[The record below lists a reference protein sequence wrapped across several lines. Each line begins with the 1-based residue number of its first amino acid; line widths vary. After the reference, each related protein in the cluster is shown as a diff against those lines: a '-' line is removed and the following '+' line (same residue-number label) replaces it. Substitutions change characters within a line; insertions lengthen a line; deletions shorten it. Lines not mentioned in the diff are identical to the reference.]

1 MKKLLFIVLSLILFG
16 HLHAQPDIESERK
29 IGAAASLEVEQQ
41 MGFVQVQAAEEIVKK
56 IGERLVA
63 QLPSNP
69 YPFSF
74 QIVDQEEPNAFA
86 LPGGFVYVSRGL
98 LMLLKN
104 EDELAG
110 VLGHE
115 ISHVMKKHGSN
126 RQKKSVLPSILAAPA
141 VLLGNTM
148 GKGMGQKIAAPL
160 LGAGRAY
167 MASYGRK
174 QELEADDLGI
184 VLAAKAGC
192 KPLCLADILNRIEKF
207 ELLKTGQASRYS
219 IFNDHPMTPDRM
231 KVIKEKGA
239 SLSVSTVQPVAL
251 SSYDF
256 LSSFNRILYGV
267 DPSQGI
273 YNKNIFLHPGL
284 KIFWELPK
292 DWNYFNETTMAGAV
306 SPDQK
311 TFVALKVAGLDR
323 QIDTL
328 IVNFVN
334 NYYATT
340 RKQPILDTTLP
351 MPGRDGSEVVMPAK
365 KKGDILFSL
374 WFKKDGL
381 TYAIIGSGEQSWLK
395 EFEKISQS
403 FRDLVT
409 ADYPLIQY
417 QELLTIK
424 SKSGE
429 TIDALNK
436 RSGNSVDQN
445 MTAVLNEIPENYAF
459 KNDEAIKVILIRPYH
474 VK

>member
-1 MKKLLFIVLSLILFG
+1 
-16 HLHAQPDIESERK
+16 
-29 IGAAASLEVEQQ
+29 
-41 MGFVQVQAAEEIVKK
+41 
-56 IGERLVA
+56 
-63 QLPSNP
+63 
-69 YPFSF
+69 
-74 QIVDQEEPNAFA
+74 
-86 LPGGFVYVSRGL
+86 
-98 LMLLKN
+98 
-104 EDELAG
+104 
-110 VLGHE
+110 
-115 ISHVMKKHGSN
+115 MKKHGSN